1 MLSLIWLLLMA
12 ICGWTAVETVGGKG
26 QGRISDL
33 LLGITGGL
41 AVRFLFEAL
50 RIDVDVVNLLLF
62 SVWGAA
68 ALPGIVK
75 FLLKRRRNRKA
86 GDVAREGPEFPK
98 GPGILQA
105 PVPLHPSPRTGF
117 RRGPAIPRI
126 VSCIDQQR
134 LTPLE
139 HT

>member
-26 QGRISDL
+26 QGRISGL

-68 ALPGIVK
+68 ALPCLVK
-75 FLLKRRRNRKA
+75 SILNRRKKRKA
-86 GDVAREGPEFPK
+86 GDVARVGPEFPK
-98 GPGILQA
+98 GPDILQA
-105 PVPLHPSPRTGF
+105 PVPVHPS
-117 RRGPAIPRI
+117 RRLASGVARR
-126 VSCIDQQR
+126 SR
-134 LTPLE
+134 AL
-139 HT
+139 